1 MPKTEEFTVYLT
13 ARSEAS
19 MTMTFEAKNAADA
32 RRQARRRIAQAYTAA
47 DIDLGW
53 IDETGN
59 QILIAPSPDRVA
71 FDVAGEPRSV
81 RKSDD
86 QEPHCRKCKGRN
98 VVKDAWV
105 EWDDELKIWVANHTG
120 DHARCNDCD
129 SATEIEWRAAR

>member
-1 MPKTEEFTVYLT
+1 MPEMEEFTVILT

-32 RRQARRRIAQAYTAA
+32 RRQARRRIAQAYEAA

-53 IDETGN
+53 IDETGD

-71 FDVAGEPRSV
+71 FEVAGEPHSV
-81 RKSDD
+81 KTSDH
-86 QEPHCRKCKGRN
+86 QEPHCRKCKGQN

-105 EWDDELKIWVANHTG
+105 EWDHELKMWVANNTG
-120 DHARCNDCD
+120 DHARCNDCE
-129 SATEIEWRAAR
+129 SATEIEWKEAQ